1 MKTAGGGRTGKR
13 LARSLQEA
21 AALRKSRRMPSRDSR
36 GEGIR
41 TKLDIPSICRIF
53 ITQAVKGV
61 VMAQFSASGSSA
73 LPPYEDEYGGQSSG
87 QEPGMPAGYSD
98 RLYNE
103 DLAPLKAQTWGA
115 YNIFAFWMSDVH
127 SVGGY
132 VFAGSLFALGL
143 TSWQVLISLLIG
155 IGFVNVLCNLIAK
168 PSQVAGV
175 PYPVAARATFGVLG
189 ANIPAVIRGLIAVA
203 WYGIQTYLASS
214 ALVIVVLK
222 FVPSLMPYAD
232 VHKYGFVGLSALG
245 WAGFMLLWVLQ
256 AVVFW
261 RGMEMI
267 KKFIDF
273 AGPAVYV
280 VMFALAGYM
289 VWRAGI
295 NNIGLNLGGVKYHG
309 AEVIPVMI
317 TAISLVVSYFS
328 GPMLNFGDF
337 SRYCKSFDGVKR
349 GNFWGLPVNFL
360 AFSLVTVITT
370 AATLPV
376 FGQLITD
383 PVETVGRIDHPT
395 AVILGALTFTIAT
408 IGINI
413 VANFVSPAFDFS
425 NVAPKLISWRAGG
438 MMAATA
444 SIFITPWN
452 LFNNPAVIHYTLDIL
467 GSFIGPLYGVL
478 IVDFY
483 LVKRGKLVV
492 DDLYTVSETGRYWYT
507 KGVNRRAVMALV
519 PAAII
524 ATLCVMLPSLESSA
538 NFSWFIGAGL
548 AAAFYWFLA
557 DRKRPV

>member
-1 MKTAGGGRTGKR
+1 MKVAAGRK
-13 LARSLQEA
+13 
-21 AALRKSRRMPSRDSR
+21 RKS
-36 GEGIR
+36 EE
-41 TKLDIPSICRIF
+41 CRADPISAKASDRSSSHQHLHLF
-53 ITQAVKGV
+53 TTQAANEGD
-61 VMAQFSASGSSA
+61 VMAQFSAPGSSA
-73 LPPYEDEYGGQSSG
+73 LPQYEEQTAGHD
-87 QEPGMPAGYSD
+87 PNLPAGYSD

-103 DLAPLKAQTWGA
+103 DLAPLKNQTWGA

-143 TSWQVLISLLIG
+143 TSWQVLVSLLIG
-155 IGFVNVLCNLIAK
+155 IGLVNALCNMIAK

-175 PYPVAARATFGVLG
+175 PYPVACRATFGVLG

-256 AVVFW
+256 AIVFW

-280 VMFALAGYM
+280 VMFMLAGYM

-295 NNIGLNLGGVKYHG
+295 KNIGLNLGGVKYHG
-309 AEVIPVMI
+309 MEVIPVMI

-337 SRYCKSFDGVKR
+337 SRYCKSFRSVKR

-425 NVAPKLISWRAGG
+425 NVAPKLISWRMGG

-478 IVDFY
+478 ILDFY
-483 LVKRGKLVV
+483 LVKRGKLAV
-492 DDLYTVSETGRYWYT
+492 DDLYSVSEEGKYWYT
-507 KGVNRRAVMALV
+507 KGVNRRAVMALL
-519 PAAII
+519 PAAVI
-524 ATLCVMLPSLESSA
+524 AILCVMLPSLEGAA

-548 AAAFYWFLA
+548 AAVFYFFLA